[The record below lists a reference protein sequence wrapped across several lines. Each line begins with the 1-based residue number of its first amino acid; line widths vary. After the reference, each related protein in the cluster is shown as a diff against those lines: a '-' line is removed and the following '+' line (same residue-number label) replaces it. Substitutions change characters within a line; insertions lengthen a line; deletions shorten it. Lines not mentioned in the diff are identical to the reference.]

1 MSSSFLA
8 KKSKWVVHEVE
19 EEWNDCRPRYE
30 GPGRVDLTSTPGFDR
45 PTCSLLDMSKLLF
58 LAGLA
63 ATATCVLADVVP
75 GEKVIINAPGQPDI
89 DDGISETGEREPF
102 NPKRFRKRKTQC
114 FAWDRSYDPWME
126 NLLDISAM
134 GGSKSGSKADYS
146 VRTWM
151 AWPLVDMVQS
161 NRGIPGESI
170 ATLRSLDDYHLLV
183 PDLRGFGWS
192 SHTGDPENSG
202 TIPDNVDD
210 LVCLLQAAN
219 VSKAVCV
226 GHDWGAA
233 VCWEAARQRPD
244 LFEAVA
250 GASVPY
256 LPANGPFVPTE
267 NLLGYFPKLAYQ
279 LYFGKKTKEAY
290 EELEKDI
297 RKTLRSVY
305 RTSGSKPPAKF
316 LTSQDSFLDAYEEA
330 GDKLEER
337 IPFFNKVEED
347 YLVKVYKVQGFK
359 NSLSFYTHGT
369 KYRSWEFAHNQGNHT
384 IPQPALFINPTEDT
398 VADWAKVSEVVGS
411 AKFVPQ
417 LETVSLQTSHW
428 PQLEKPEEFNAALRA
443 WLQKLPPVG
452 SVDYTTPEKEN
463 PKRAE
468 GKIVDLDDKIQSRTE
483 ATEGRAPPRDVDGRF
498 GWALF
503 WVATTSDEQKPLSL
517 GPALVDDGYIK
528 PEPD

>member
-1 MSSSFLA
+1 
-8 KKSKWVVHEVE
+8 
-19 EEWNDCRPRYE
+19 
-30 GPGRVDLTSTPGFDR
+30 
-45 PTCSLLDMSKLLF
+45 MSKLLF

-126 NLLDISAM
+126 NLLDIKLISM

-161 NRGIPGESI
+161 DRGIPVSRLPPPI
-170 ATLRSLDDYHLLV
+170 PCVSSHPSLTHHSAHIQDDYHLLV
-183 PDLRGFGWS
+183 PICEASAGHPTLAIPKTPARSQITSMTLYAFSKPQMSPRLCVSD
-192 SHTGDPENSG
+192 
-202 TIPDNVDD
+202 TIGRRY
-210 LVCLLQAAN
+210 LLG
-219 VSKAVCV
+219 SR
-226 GHDWGAA
+226 
-233 VCWEAARQRPD
+233 RQRPD

-250 GASVPY
+250 GASFRFIVS
-256 LPANGPFVPTE
+256 PANGPFVPTE

-297 RKTLRSVY
+297 RKTLRS
-305 RTSGSKPPAKF
+305 
-316 LTSQDSFLDAYEEA
+316 DNFLDAYEEA

-452 SVDYTTPEKEN
+452 SVDYTTPKKKN
-463 PKRAE
+463 PNVPRERLSIWTTRSNHVRRLMKNFDQNHS
-468 GKIVDLDDKIQSRTE
+468 DL
-483 ATEGRAPPRDVDGRF
+483 APPVKYHHAINFKRQLRGEHRLVMWLTFDVQTELGLYPPSLPPSSRSI
-498 GWALF
+498 LY
-503 WVATTSDEQKPLSL
+503 SQPPLDIIPIPLHPPPSPSPSSKAGL
-517 GPALVDDGYIK
+517 IASTAHHED
-528 PEPD
+528 